1 MKSDAGIS
9 KSDLGSMMDQ
19 NWNLRRGMYGDE
31 ALGDV
36 NLEMIECARSVGAAA
51 KFCGS
56 GGAVLVCCPGGE
68 QQVAVLLGAWLMCL
82 TYLQ

>member
-1 MKSDAGIS
+1 MI
-9 KSDLGSMMDQ
+9 DQ

-31 ALGDV
+31 ALGAV
-36 NLEMIECARSVGAAA
+36 NVEMIECARSVGAAA

-68 QQVAVLLGAWLMCL
+68 QQVVDLLGAQLTRLTLLLNQERSPSLMAA
-82 TYLQ
+82 